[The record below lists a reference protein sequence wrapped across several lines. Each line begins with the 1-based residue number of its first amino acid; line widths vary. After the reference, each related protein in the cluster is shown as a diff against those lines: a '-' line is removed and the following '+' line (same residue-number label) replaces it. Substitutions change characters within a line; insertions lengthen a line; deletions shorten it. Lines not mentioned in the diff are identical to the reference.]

1 MKNSSSTSKSANVWT
16 GGTRGFAMEPDACF
30 PTDYTDARARFLATC
45 EGLGVTTTPYP
56 NPNRGPLNEALFTDA
71 AWFGPA
77 DAGRVV
83 VLVSSTHGAE
93 GFCGCG
99 AQMDWLTTG
108 GPEHLPEGVAVL
120 IVHVINPHGF
130 AWLRRTT
137 EEGVDLN
144 RNWIDFEEPLPENP
158 GFAELA
164 DVLLPREI
172 EGPVFEAAEASI
184 KAWRQTRDE
193 DTFQI
198 ARGAGQYTHPGHFNF
213 GGVEPTWARRIL
225 ETIAA
230 ENRLAERDIVAVIDY
245 HTGQGPFGYGEPICG
260 NLPGTLG
267 NARAKAWYGESI
279 TEPTLGT
286 STSVPKT
293 GLSEYGWTRMVG
305 ESLVYVALEFGT
317 YDPENGRRVMR
328 QDYWLHL
335 YGKPDWQGQETRRIK
350 ADIRKRYYPD
360 TDDWRQMVLF
370 RSRQIIKQALA
381 GLTGDLSQRISLPIR
396 DISLA
401 QRGTRAGASEG
412 TELPKK
418 NGPG

>member
-16 GGTRGFAMEPDACF
+16 DGTRGFAMETDACF

-56 NPNRGPLNEALFTDA
+56 NPNRGPLNEALFTDT
-71 AWFGPA
+71 AWFGSA
-77 DAGRVV
+77 DAERVI

-317 YDPENGRRVMR
+317 YDPENGRRVLR

-381 GLTGDLSQRISLPIR
+381 GLTGDLSQRTSLPIR
-396 DISLA
+396 DMSLA

-412 TELPKK
+412 TELAKK